1 MQSYPLSS
9 VPPPGPKNYVFVDEH
24 NRHKRLKVMRAC
36 EGCRRRKIK
45 CDSATTNT
53 WPCAA
58 CVRLK
63 LHCVPPAGGLEEDA
77 PDIAPA
83 HAVEEPRGPPPF
95 STAPVAP
102 GQQAQNYA
110 PTAPAF
116 QLNQGDNFAYD
127 GYVTNY
133 QKPSFHPTDQS
144 YGNFYPEAHPFS
156 GTISD
161 PYQNAAQTF
170 RHVQE
175 DETSHRQERAGSS
188 PIDQLTAEDLLDHLG
203 QLKINDAGVAGYI
216 RLEKSSKEQ
225 DPPLHEIEP
234 EPRIAAAFRT
244 DAGSQIRIPPAL
256 MPSQEEALRAFDTYF
271 TNVHPYVPVLNKSQF
286 YHQWHNDPA
295 SISPLVLEAIFAN
308 AGRLSDDPAQG
319 AQWLALA
326 NKHEPFF
333 LDSPRLS
340 NLQALLLLLKA
351 RESSPKR
358 GYYYRSWMT
367 IKTAITMAKD
377 LDLHEH
383 HETHSGGQLCDSDP
397 IECLTKTRIW
407 QTLLVCE
414 TMVGGPQGRTDYGVD
429 PNSVDISES
438 PPCSDL
444 DEYENA
450 LSRQF
455 AYFVRNARNIR
466 LISDTHIKLKKK
478 KDWALDQEFVAY
490 NKAFKK
496 WPDELP
502 SDFQL
507 HLSPTGQ
514 VPHVPSH
521 FLGNMHSHYHLAVVM
536 LHRPQLKASES
547 FGADSQWRYHMSVCY
562 NSAKILCRLQEGILA
577 NFDLTGLL
585 VMQRGIN
592 FTIYAILTCVMLHLV
607 ALSSPDPEFNFEA
620 KDYFVRHMRILER
633 CVSAWPMPE
642 TEAQI
647 YALRSAFS
655 ADVNK
660 PFELKESFPHGTP
673 SEHSRPSPV
682 SPPASEKQ
690 QLPQLQPQKSNE
702 LHPSQQTQ
710 PCPYVPQHM
719 NQIPSQTGYL
729 ATPPVSVYTADSKPP
744 TPMYAQNYDL
754 AEQNSYPSLPNSAGG
769 YYQQAPSVADIQWNP
784 TPIMDQFDTAFA
796 IPPSALAP
804 PPSLYGGSGASPP
817 GNMQNLH
824 HGASFASTGS
834 PTYTSTTSPGY
845 PAQQHQQRQQ
855 QHQQHQQ
862 HQHYFAAQQGQSFH
876 DTSPPVAS
884 HAQLPQAQAT
894 GYATTGVSGA
904 SMFVTPQ
911 QWQQSVANVIDA
923 GRLKRRWDYTQ

>member
-9 VPPPGPKNYVFVDEH
+9 APASGPKNYVFVDEH

-77 PDIAPA
+77 GDTAPA
-83 HAVEEPRGPPPF
+83 NSVDEPRKLSTT
-95 STAPVAP
+95 STAHS
-102 GQQAQNYA
+102 QQAQSY
-110 PTAPAF
+110 APAF
-116 QLNQGDNFAYD
+116 QLNQGDSYAYD
-127 GYVTNY
+127 AYVANY
-133 QKPSFHPTDQS
+133 QKPPFQATEPP
-144 YGNFYPEAHPFS
+144 YGNFYPEAHSYS
-156 GTISD
+156 GTSSD
-161 PYQNAAQTF
+161 PYQNSAQTF
-170 RHVQE
+170 RHVQ
-175 DETSHRQERAGSS
+175 DDGKSHRHERASSS
-188 PIDQLTAEDLLDHLG
+188 PSDQFTAEDLMDHLG
-203 QLKINDAGVAGYI
+203 QLKINDTGVAGYI
-216 RLEKSSKEQ
+216 RAEKSSKEQ
-225 DPPLHEIEP
+225 DPPIHETEP

-244 DAGSQIRIPPAL
+244 GAGSQIRIPPAL
-256 MPSQEEALRAFDTYF
+256 MPSQEEATRAFDTYF
-271 TNVHPYVPVLNKSQF
+271 TNVHPYVPVLNKNQF
-286 YHQWHNDPA
+286 YRQWQTDPA

-326 NKHEPFF
+326 NRHEPFF

-377 LDLHEH
+377 LELHEH
-383 HETHSGGQLCDSDP
+383 HDTHSSGESCDSDP
-397 IECLTKTRIW
+397 TECLSKTRIW

-438 PPCSDL
+438 PPCSDV
-444 DEYENA
+444 DEYERA
-450 LSRQF
+450 ISRQF
-455 AYFVRNARNIR
+455 AYFVRNVRNIR
-466 LISDTHIKLKKK
+466 LISDTYIKLKKK

-507 HLSPTGQ
+507 HLPPTSQ
-514 VPHVPSH
+514 VPQVPSH
-521 FLGNMHSHYHLAVVM
+521 FLGNMHSHYHLAIVM
-536 LHRPQLKASES
+536 LHRPQLKASET

-562 NSAKILCRLQEGILA
+562 NSAKILCRLQEGILTS
-577 NFDLTGLL
+577 FDLTGLL

-620 KDYFVRHMRILER
+620 KDFFVRHMRILER

-647 YALRSAFS
+647 YALRAAFS

-673 SEHSRPSPV
+673 SEHSRPSTV
-682 SPPASEKQ
+682 SPPASEKPQ
-690 QLPQLQPQKSNE
+690 PLPLQPQKPME
-702 LHPSQQTQ
+702 LHPSPQEQ
-710 PCPYVPQHM
+710 PGAYVSQHM
-719 NQIPSQTGYL
+719 NQMSRQPGYL
-729 ATPPVSVYTADSKPP
+729 ATPPVSVYAADSKPQ
-744 TPMYAQNYDL
+744 TPMYTQGYDL
-754 AEQNSYPSLPNSAGG
+754 GEQSSYSSLPTSAGG
-769 YYQQAPSVADIQWNP
+769 YYQQPASVTDIQWNP

-817 GNMQNLH
+817 GNMPNIH
-824 HGASFASTGS
+824 HAASFQSAGS
-834 PTYTSTTSPGY
+834 PTYPSITPPGY
-845 PAQQHQQRQQ
+845 AAQHQHQQHQHQQRQQ
-855 QHQQHQQ
+855 
-862 HQHYFAAQQGQSFH
+862 HYFSAQQAQSFH
-876 DTSPPVAS
+876 DTSPPVAPN
-884 HAQLPQAQAT
+884 AQLPQVQSA
-894 GYATTGVSGA
+894 GYVPPGVSGPA
-904 SMFVTPQ
+904 MFVTSQ
-911 QWQQSVANVIDA
+911 QWQQSVANVFDA
-923 GRLKRRWDYTQ
+923 GRLKRRWEYTQ